1 MRLFSQEQRGIY
13 INLRQNWQCLRGYSP
28 GRQFWR
34 HFVYI
39 WLLKQNKLC
48 LFDFVL
54 AERAL
59 DVTLS
64 AQKRRARV
72 PNDLKSGVETPS
84 SGSRADWSR
93 FGVVQVDLF
102 ASPET
107 AHCQWFYSLSKSRSA
122 RMHWHTAGPRACA
135 NMHSPSEPTC
145 TNTVQ
150 NQGGWGEVLSE
161 APYWPSRTRYQE
173 LMLLATDPPWPIPLR
188 KDTLSQRRGT
198 LWHPRP
204 EWDAEVLCDLS
215 QEVALTIPSPWA
227 PSTRRTYALKWNL
240 FVEWCSSPSE
250 DPRRCSIRAVLS
262 SLQQRLERRLPP
274 PPLKVYMAAIPP
286 TTTP

>member
-39 WLLKQNKLC
+39 WLLKRNKLC
-48 LFDFVL
+48 LFDLVL

-93 FGVVQVDLF
+93 FGVAQVDLF

-122 RMHWHTAGPRACA
+122 RMQWHTAGPRACA
-135 NMHSPSEPTC
+135 NMHSPSEPTS

-150 NQGGWGEVLSE
+150 NQGGWGASPVRGSILAQQDPLPGTHAPRDRPSLAYSFKEGYTFSE
-161 APYWPSRTRYQE
+161 TGHPLAPTPWMGCGGS
-173 LMLLATDPPWPIPLR
+173 MWPIPEGSSHYHFTMSTVHKTDLCAEVEPVR
-188 KDTLSQRRGT
+188 RMVFLSQWG
-198 LWHPRP
+198 PP
-204 EWDAEVLCDLS
+204 EMFDQS
-215 QEVALTIPSPWA
+215 
-227 PSTRRTYALKWNL
+227 
-240 FVEWCSSPSE
+240 
-250 DPRRCSIRAVLS
+250 RAVL
-262 SLQQRLERRLPP
+262 PAA
-274 PPLKVYMAAIPP
+274 KVGA
-286 TTTP
+286 